1 MSFWHRCMRFVP
13 CTSLMLAASVAVSP
27 THADWPTYRHDIARS
42 GIASDPLGTDLKEV
56 WVYHAAHAPN
66 PAWPGPARR
75 DGWHKSDPLKARMIF
90 DWAFHVVIDE
100 QKFYFGSSADDKIYA
115 IDLATGQEDWTF
127 FTGGP
132 VRLAPTVSGGKVYA
146 GSDDGRVYCLDSA
159 TGTEVWRHQVAPD
172 SYLLPGNSRV
182 ISISPVR
189 TGVLV
194 DKGMAYFGSGVFT
207 FEGAYLCAADAE
219 TGTPIWKKKINNTAQ
234 GYMLA
239 SDDSLYVA
247 RARVNPLVLSRD
259 GGDVKYSHS
268 GGGGSFSVLVDDYLF
283 YGPGRT
289 GQIEAARSDK
299 SRQLVTFQGNVLVVD
314 GPTAYM
320 QSDTELQ
327 SLDRGTYLALA
338 EERKLIDMKK
348 DMAKQKL
355 KTLKRKAEQTE
366 DDKAEMDKLVV
377 EIEDFDKEMAPFSEK
392 MEACMRW
399 KVPSTYPYSLILAGE
414 RLYAGG
420 QDKVAGINPDNG
432 DVTWT
437 APVDGRALE
446 MASANGYLLVSTD
459 KGIIHCFK
467 SDPPTVAQLPQQ

>member
-1 MSFWHRCMRFVP
+1 MYFRHPRTFFKVCQLLVIPFALGLS
-13 CTSLMLAASVAVSP
+13 TA
-27 THADWPTYRHDIARS
+27 HADWPTYRHDMARS
-42 GIASDPLGTDLKEV
+42 GIASDPLGNTLEAA
-56 WVYHAAHAPN
+56 WVYRATHAPK

-90 DWAFHVVIDE
+90 DWAFHVVMDGDTL
-100 QKFYFGSSADDKIYA
+100 YFGSSADDKVYA
-115 IDLATGQEDWTF
+115 IDLATGEERWSF

-132 VRLAPTVSGGKVYA
+132 VRLAPTVTKDKVYA
-146 GSDDGRVYCLDSA
+146 GSDDGFVYCLDSG
-159 TGTEVWRHQVAPD
+159 TGDQAWRHQVAPD

-219 TGTPIWKKKINNTAQ
+219 SGKPIWKKKINNTAQ

-239 SDDSLYVA
+239 SNESLYVA
-247 RARVNPLVLSRD
+247 RARLNPLVLTREE
-259 GGDVKYSHS
+259 GKVRYSHS

-283 YGPGRT
+283 FGPGKT
-289 GQIEAARSDK
+289 GQIEVSRSDK
-299 SRQLVTFQGNVLVVD
+299 SRNLVTFQGNVLVVD

-320 QSDTELQ
+320 QSDTEMQ
-327 SLDRGTYLALA
+327 SLDRGRYLTLA
-338 EERKLIDMKK
+338 EERKQIDMKK

-355 KTLKRKAEQTE
+355 KGLQKKE
-366 DDKAEMDKLVV
+366 DKTDEDKAKMDGLVKK
-377 EIEDFDKEMAPFSEK
+377 IEDFDKKMAPYAGD

-399 KVPSTYPYSLILAGE
+399 KAPSAYPYSLIKAGN

-420 QDKVAGINPDNG
+420 LNEVAGIDPDNG
-432 DVTWT
+432 AVVWK
-437 APVDGRALE
+437 APVEGRALE
-446 MASANGYLLVSTD
+446 LASANGYLLVSTD
-459 KGIIHCFK
+459 MGVIHAFK
-467 SDPPTVAQLPQQ
+467 ETAPKVAANQ

>member
-13 CTSLMLAASVAVSP
+13 CTSLMLAASVALP
-27 THADWPTYRHDIARS
+27 PAYADWPTYRHDIARS
-42 GIASDPLGTDLKEV
+42 GIASDPLGTSLEPA
-56 WVYHAAHAPN
+56 WVYRAAHAPQ

-90 DWAFHVVIDE
+90 DWAFHVVMDDSH
-100 QKFYFGSSADDKIYA
+100 FYFGSSADDKVYA
-115 IDLATGQEDWTF
+115 VDLATGEEAWTF

-132 VRLAPTVSGGKVYA
+132 VRLAPTVHDGKVYA
-146 GSDDGRVYCLDSA
+146 GSDDGKVYCLDAS
-159 TGTEVWRHQVAPD
+159 GGEEIWRHQVAPD
-172 SYLLPGNSRV
+172 SYLLPGNARV

-194 DKGMAYFGSGVFT
+194 DNGMAYFGSGVFT
-207 FEGAYLCAADAE
+207 FEGAYLCAADAN
-219 TGTPIWKKKINNTAQ
+219 TGKPVWKKKINNTAQ

-239 SDDSLYVA
+239 SPESLYVA
-247 RARVNPLVLSRD
+247 RARLNPLVLTRD
-259 GGDVKYSHS
+259 VGDVEYSHS

-299 SRQLVTFQGNVLVVD
+299 GRHLVTFQGNVLVVD
-314 GPTAYM
+314 GPLAYM

-327 SLDRGTYLALA
+327 SLDRGRYLALA

-355 KTLKRKAEQTE
+355 KALKKEEEQTDE
-366 DDKAEMDKLVV
+366 LKAEMDELVAKM
-377 EIEDFDKEMAPFSEK
+377 EGYDKEMAPYAEK

-399 KVPSTYPYSLILAGE
+399 KVPSAYPYSLILAGE

-420 QDKVAGINPDNG
+420 LNEVAAINPDNG
-432 DVTWT
+432 EVSWK
-437 APVDGRALE
+437 APVEGRALE
-446 MASANGYLLVSTD
+446 LASANGYLLVSTD
-459 KGIIHCFK
+459 QGVIHAFK
-467 SDPPTVAQLPQQ
+467 EATPQIAKKQ